1 LVIRDDY
8 GPWTVRSLDSQLA
21 STLCTL
27 FGSLVR
33 SYFQQMR
40 SLVS

>member
-1 LVIRDDY
+1 MRRGAGRVVIRDDY
-8 GPWTVRSLDSQLA
+8 GPW
-21 STLCTL
+21 TL

-40 SLVS
+40 SLVSY